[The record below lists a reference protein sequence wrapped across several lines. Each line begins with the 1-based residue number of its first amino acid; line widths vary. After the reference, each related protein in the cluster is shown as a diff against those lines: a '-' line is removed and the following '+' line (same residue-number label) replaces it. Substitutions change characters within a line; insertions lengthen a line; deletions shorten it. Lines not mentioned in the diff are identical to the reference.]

1 MIHCVG
7 FRHYADYL
15 LLISGKG
22 RKTIRV
28 RKGNMDKKK
37 RNSIIRY
44 VILFVVFD
52 VVAAALYLFFA
63 SEKTVEYTPPVSP
76 VVTVRPERRIIDEG
90 LSLTGYIESESMVPV
105 IPFVSG
111 TVDEYLIKAGDKVEK
126 GETVA
131 TIDDRPYELQLRQAQ
146 AQVEGL
152 EAAFARVEALKDSGG
167 ATAQEYDTL
176 SAQLD
181 AARAQLEA
189 AELQL
194 SYATVTAPITGTVIQ
209 ATSSKGSVGSQEMPL
224 AVIAD
229 LDSLIVNLKI
239 GEKYFQQISS
249 AGDNLKVTVSAPEG
263 PSSEASVISIAP
275 FIDPVSKTFTVR
287 VKLLDP
293 AGFVPGMFIR
303 AEVVWSSEEYLTL
316 PLEVRKLD
324 GSVYAVTE
332 DGRRAEYLSFDSEAE
347 DSGFFAI
354 PEEYENRD
362 FIIRG
367 QNGLLP
373 GEEVRITGEER

>member
-1 MIHCVG
+1 
-7 FRHYADYL
+7 
-15 LLISGKG
+15 
-22 RKTIRV
+22 
-28 RKGNMDKKK
+28 MDKKK

-44 VILFVVFD
+44 VILFVVFA